1 MKKFY
6 ALICTLAIAFAFTS
20 CEKDSNN
27 VIDQVFEGVESGAV
41 LRTINV
47 ISGELPI
54 GVEGAGFSV
63 EVEAQDNSGGDL
75 LETVDVFVSF
85 TDNYADNGDSSAS
98 EVQIAT
104 VDKSEFSPGPFGLPR
119 GVISVSLEEML
130 SALSV
135 DEADLFGGDIFT
147 VRLAMNLSDGRTFSS
162 DNAGGIITGGFF
174 ASPFQY
180 GPTVICPV
188 PETFMVGNYLIEEI
202 TPYVDGPTFDDGSIV
217 EVAVGEF
224 STERVF
230 FTSNYPDYCTTPNDF
245 RYTLVCGN
253 ILVPLQES
261 NCACGDGS
269 DYFGPPLGDTATY
282 DLADD
287 SVFFL
292 TFGNDLQ
299 SDCVAPEDT
308 TYKFTKQ

>member
-6 ALICTLAIAFAFTS
+6 ALFCSAVVALFAVS

-27 VIDQVFEGVESGAV
+27 TIDQVLEGVDSGAV

-54 GVEGAGFSV
+54 GVEGAKFEV
-63 EVEAQDNSGGDL
+63 EVEAQDNQNGDL
-75 LETVDVFVSF
+75 LQSVDVFVAL
-85 TDNYADNGDSSAS
+85 TDNSPDNGDSSAA

-104 VDKSEFSPGPFGLPR
+104 VDRAAFSPGPFGLPR
-119 GVISVSLEEML
+119 GIVSVSLDEML
-130 SALSV
+130 GALGV
-135 DEADLFGGDIFT
+135 TEGDLFGGDVFN
-147 VRLAMNLSDGRTFSS
+147 VRLALNLTDGRVFSVN
-162 DNAGGIITGGFF
+162 NAGGIITGGFF
-174 ASPFQY
+174 NSPFQY
-180 GPTVICPV
+180 APTVICPV
-188 PETFMVGNYLIEEI
+188 EETYMVGEYLIEEI

-217 EVAVGEF
+217 TVSVGDF
-224 STERVF
+224 STERF
-230 FTSNYPDYCTTPNDF
+230 FLTSNYPDYCTTPNDF

-253 ILVPLQES
+253 IIVPLQES
-261 NCACGDGS
+261 NCACGSGA
-269 DYFGPPLGDTATY
+269 DYFGPPLGDASTY
-282 DLADD
+282 DLSDD
-287 SVFFL
+287 TVFFL

>member
-6 ALICTLAIAFAFTS
+6 VLICSVVVALMAVS

-27 VIDQVFEGVESGAV
+27 TIDQVLEGVDSGAI

-54 GVEGAGFSV
+54 GVEGAKFEV
-63 EVEAQDNSGGDL
+63 EVEAQDNQNGDL
-75 LETVDVFVSF
+75 LQSVDVFVALV
-85 TDNYADNGDSSAS
+85 DNSPENGDSSAA
-98 EVQIAT
+98 EVQIGT
-104 VDKSEFSPGPFGLPR
+104 VDRAAFSPGPFGLPR
-119 GVISVSLEEML
+119 GIISVTLDEML
-130 SALSV
+130 AALGVS
-135 DEADLFGGDIFT
+135 EADLFGGDVFN
-147 VRLAMNLSDGRTFSS
+147 VRLSLNLTDGRVFSVS
-162 DNAGGIITGGFF
+162 NAGGIITGGFF
-174 ASPFQY
+174 SSPFQY
-180 GPTVICPV
+180 GPAVICPV
-188 PETFMVGNYLIEEI
+188 EETFMVGEYLIEEI
-202 TPYVDGPTFDDGSIV
+202 TPYVDGPTFDDGSVV
-217 EVAVGEF
+217 EVTVGDF

-253 ILVPLQES
+253 IIVPFQES
-261 NCACGDGS
+261 NCACGSGA
-269 DYFGPPLGDTATY
+269 DYFGPPLGDAATY
-282 DLADD
+282 DLSDD
-287 SVFFL
+287 TVFFL

>member
-6 ALICTLAIAFAFTS
+6 LLICCLAATLVFTS
-20 CEKDSNN
+20 CEKDANN
-27 VIDQVFEGVESGAV
+27 VIDQVVDGVDSGAI

-54 GVEGAGFSV
+54 GVEGAGFAV
-63 EVEAQDNSGGDL
+63 EVEAQDNMNGDL
-75 LETVDVFVSF
+75 MESIDVFVSL
-85 TDNYADNGDSSAS
+85 TDNYPDNGDSSAD
-98 EVQIAT
+98 EVQIGT
-104 VDKSEFSPGPFGLPR
+104 VNKSEFSPGPFGLPR
-119 GVISVSLEEML
+119 GTISVSLEEML
-130 SALSV
+130 SALNV
-135 DEADLFGGDIFT
+135 NEDELFGGDVFN
-147 VRLAMNLSDGRTFSS
+147 VRLSMNLSDGRVFSV

-174 ASPFQY
+174 NSPFQY
-180 GPTVICPV
+180 APTVICPV
-188 PETFMVGNYLIEEI
+188 PDTFLVGNYLIEEI
-202 TPYVDGPTFDDGSIV
+202 TDYVDGPTFEDGAVV

-230 FTSNYPDYCTTPNDF
+230 FTFNYPDYCTTPNDF
-245 RYTLVCGN
+245 KFTLVCGN

-261 NCACGDGS
+261 NCACGDGAN
-269 DYFGPPLGDTATY
+269 YFGPPLGDGATY

>member
-6 ALICTLAIAFAFTS
+6 VLICTVALTFAFTS
-20 CEKDSNN
+20 CEQDSNN
-27 VIDQVFEGVESGAV
+27 TIDQVLDGVDSGAV

-54 GVEGAGFSV
+54 GVEGAGFAV
-63 EVEAQDNSGGDL
+63 EVEAQDNTGGTL
-75 LETVDVFVSF
+75 LESVDVFVGL
-85 TDNYADNGDSSAS
+85 TDNSPDNGDSSAA
-98 EVQIAT
+98 EVQIGT

-119 GVISVSLEEML
+119 GTISVTLAEML

-135 DEADLFGGDIFT
+135 DEADLFGGDVFN
-147 VRLAMNLSDGRTFSS
+147 VRLSMNLSDGRVFST

-174 ASPFQY
+174 NSPFQY
-180 GPTVICPV
+180 APTVICPV
-188 PETFMVGNYLIEEI
+188 PETFLVGDYLIEEI
-202 TPYVDGPTFDDGSIV
+202 TPYVDGPTFDDGSV
-217 EVAVGEF
+217 VSVAVGEF

-245 RYTLVCGN
+245 NFTLVCGN

-269 DYFGPPLGDTATY
+269 NYFGPPLGEGSTY